1 MQSGTRISHYEIEAE
16 LGRGGMGIVYRAKDT
31 KLDRTVAIKVLPSGA
46 LASQDDRDRFYR
58 EAKSAAQLHHPHIAS
73 VFEIDE
79 SIPEDAPHGTQPSPF
94 IAMEFISGGT
104 LQERIEH
111 APLSLEEAVDIAA
124 QVAEA
129 LRAAHGKDIVHRDIK
144 SANVMMTEEGVAKV
158 LDFGLAKTSQSTMLT
173 RMGSTLGTVAYMSPE
188 QARGEE
194 VDGRTD
200 LWALGILLYEMIA
213 GRLPFAG
220 DYEQAVTYSIL
231 NEDPQPLTAL
241 RTGVPMSI
249 DWIVAKLLAKKPAER
264 YQSATDLLV
273 DLKSADLKQGGLS
286 RVSTSTVAMP
296 AAASAEPA
304 RSNRPSFILPAA
316 LLIAGLALGWV
327 VAALMQPVEEQPVRY
342 FTQHFSGML
351 ETRWPAISEDGR
363 YLAIGGQD
371 SLANGASLH
380 LWDLQT
386 NRRSTIPNSSFPEWP
401 VFSPDGNQIAFIS
414 GGKLKIAGVTGSEP
428 IEVASASPEM
438 VQWHENGSIYF
449 VSPGIELYRAS
460 PDGQVEPFMPADTLM
475 TGYFPNGLVGNEILL
490 ARNESDG
497 KVSSWSLNLEN
508 GDLVKLLD
516 DNAWYLRYLDSGHI
530 IVQTSPNGQLAVYPY
545 SASDRKITGLAQPFQ
560 NGVDVS
566 TWFATRSGYLV
577 TTLNSGNG
585 SLEMVSLEED
595 GTTSRLLDAVMN
607 FEEFQFTPSGGGL
620 IAEVN
625 GYENGSDQLLLF
637 DLATGLSRQ
646 VTYASP
652 HFEPSISPDGS
663 RVVFAAPYNSAQNIG
678 IRNMDG
684 TGDVEWVTDNQLL
697 SGDPDWSPTGEFVVF
712 DQSSPDSDFDILQH
726 SFSDDETEVLVGDPG
741 SQMYPRVSSDGR
753 FVAYQS
759 NQTRETEVWV
769 IDRQTGVRTR
779 VTQSGGLRPMWSRG
793 DTRLFYSTGAVLMSV
808 GVSTAAGFSVTGQ
821 PRVEVEVG
829 AGFYFDVS
837 RQGVVAIAKQ
847 TGTSSA
853 SMQIIQNWP
862 ATLE

>member
-1 MQSGTRISHYEIEAE
+1 MQSGTRISHYDIEAE
-16 LGRGGMGIVYRAKDT
+16 LGRGGMGIVYRAHDT

-46 LASQDDRDRFYR
+46 LASQGDRDRFYR
-58 EAKSAAQLHHPHIAS
+58 EAKSAAQLHHPNIAS

-79 SIPEDAPHGTQPSPF
+79 AVPEDAPHGTQPSPF
-94 IAMEFISGGT
+94 IAMEFISGAT
-104 LQERIEH
+104 LQERIEQ
-111 APLSLEEAVDIAA
+111 APLPLEEAVQIAS

-129 LRAAHGKDIVHRDIK
+129 LKAAHAKDIVHRDIK
-144 SANVMMTEEGVAKV
+144 SANVMMTDEGVAKV

-173 RMGSTLGTVAYMSPE
+173 RMGSTLGTVSYMSPE

-200 LWALGILLYEMIA
+200 LWALGVLLYEMIA

-241 RTGVPMSI
+241 RTGVPMSL
-249 DWIVAKLLAKKPAER
+249 DWIVSKLLAKKAADR
-264 YQSATDLLV
+264 YQSTTDLLV
-273 DLKSADLKQGGLS
+273 DLRNADLKQGGLS
-286 RVSTSTVAMP
+286 RVSTSTSAMP
-296 AAASAEPA
+296 AAAPAEPA
-304 RSNRPSFILPAA
+304 HSSRPSFVLPAV
-316 LLIAGLALGWV
+316 LLVAGLALGWIL
-327 VAALMQPVEEQPVRY
+327 ANRLQPEELLPVRY
-342 FTQHFSGML
+342 YTQPFSGML

-380 LWDLQT
+380 LWDLET

-401 VFSPDGNQIAFIS
+401 VFSPDGSQIAFIS
-414 GGKLKIAGVTGSEP
+414 GGKLKIAGVNGSEP
-428 IEVASASPEM
+428 VEVASASPEM
-438 VQWHENGSIYF
+438 VQWHEDGSIF
-449 VSPGIELYRAS
+449 FLSPGIELQRA
-460 PDGQVEPFMPADTLM
+460 T
-475 TGYFPNGLVGNEILL
+475 PNGRIEPVMSADSALTGHYLNAIIGNDIIL
-490 ARNESDG
+490 ARNEPNG
-497 KVSSWSLNLEN
+497 KVSAWVMDLDN
-508 GDLVKLLD
+508 GEMTKLLD
-516 DNAWYLRYLDSGHI
+516 DNVWYLRYMDSGHLV
-530 IVQTSPNGQLAVYPY
+530 VQTSQNGQLVAFPY
-545 SASDRKITGLAQPFQ
+545 SASDREITGLAQPFQ

-566 TWFATRSGYLV
+566 EWFGTRSGYLAI
-577 TTLNSGNG
+577 TLSSGNG
-585 SLEMVSLEED
+585 VLEMVALDAD
-595 GTTSRLLDAVMN
+595 GTARRLLDASMN
-607 FEEFQFTPSGGGL
+607 FEEFQFTPSGEGL
-620 IAEVN
+620 IAEIN

-646 VTYASP
+646 ITYSIP

-663 RVVFAAPYNSAQNIG
+663 RVVFAAPHVSAQNIG

-684 TGDVEWVTDNQLL
+684 TGDVEWVTENQML
-697 SGDPDWSPTGEFVVF
+697 SGDPDWAPTGDFLVF
-712 DQSSPDSDFDILQH
+712 DQSSADTDFDIWRH
-726 SFSDDETEVLVGDPG
+726 DFSEGRTEVLIDEPG

-769 IDRQTGVRTR
+769 VDLQTDVRTR
-779 VTQSGGLRPMWSRG
+779 VTRSGGLRPMWGRG
-793 DTRLFYSTGAVLMSV
+793 DSKLYYSTGAVLMSV
-808 GVSTAAGFSVTGQ
+808 DVSTRGGFSVTGQ
-821 PRVEVEVG
+821 PRVEMEVG

-837 RQGVVAIAKQ
+837 EQGAVAIAKQ
-847 TGTSSA
+847 TGSSAA